1 MQKLRVKRV
10 VNILFPTLAARLSG
24 LEADHPDVID
34 YIRKNK
40 LVPAPPAALL
50 TKDPAIDT
58 STGVAAMAMSLTRN
72 KVKCKT

>member
-1 MQKLRVKRV
+1 
-10 VNILFPTLAARLSG
+10 LFLTLAARLSG

-72 KVKCKT
+72 KVNSAKFYFRG